1 MYGVVNQMKKIKY
14 NKYTHEIVV
23 EETNIKKLLKNFI
36 KYASLISSMILGVMG
51 IYVSYN
57 SAKTSKRSENIYQK
71 QLEIMANDREPYFLV
86 ESKSIDKI
94 FQGSD
99 YNYTKKIYTI
109 KNEGGLIT
117 GAFIPEIYTYMFIK
131 VSNTKT
137 NEKHSY
143 ILYFDD
149 IFERENE
156 VFSSYNPKTKEF
168 KFCKHES
175 DKIVDLI
182 PRLESGF
189 KEYFLKSRSKLY
201 TLEAHVNSYI
211 KMEYINYQNI
221 EVSQSYQ
228 LIDGDQVSL
237 AKMDEDIDNAYLIGT
252 ASIEEDFSEFEEA
265 ICGLLND
272 TIKYSDNEETLIIA
286 KKYLSSFPYSRKGL
300 IEQLNSHDIFTY
312 ESAVY
317 AADNCGADWNEQA
330 VKTAENYLF
339 FEPHSYNQLLE
350 ALTSIEKFTYDQ
362 AIYGINNCEV
372 DWKYQAERRVQ
383 GYIRSNKSCS
393 YNELIKLLED
403 EGYTHKQAVYG
414 VEQNGYTK

>member
-1 MYGVVNQMKKIKY
+1 MKKIEY
-14 NKYTHEIVV
+14 NKYTHEIII
-23 EETNIKKLLKNFI
+23 EETNKKKIHKKTVKKFYKI
-36 KYASLISSMILGVMG
+36 FELISSIILGVMG
-51 IYVSYN
+51 IYVSFN
-57 SAKTSKRSENIYQK
+57 SAKISQRSEDIYRK
-71 QLEIMANDREPYFLV
+71 QLEITVNDRDPYFLAK
-86 ESKSIDKI
+86 SKSIDKV

-99 YNYTKKIYTI
+99 YNYTRKIYTI

-117 GAFIPEIYTYMFIK
+117 GANISEIYTYMFIK
-131 VSNTKT
+131 ISNTETK
-137 NEKHSY
+137 EKHTY

-156 VFSSYNPKTKEF
+156 VFSSYNTKTKEF
-168 KFCKHES
+168 KFCKHVSE
-175 DKIVDLI
+175 KIVDLV
-182 PRLESGF
+182 PQLEAGF
-189 KEYFLKSRSKLY
+189 QEYFLNSRPKIY
-201 TLEAHVNSYI
+201 TLEAYINSYI

-228 LIDGDQVSL
+228 LIDGDGDQVSL
-237 AKMDEDIDNAYLIGT
+237 AKMEEDIDNAYLIGT
-252 ASIEEDFSEFEEA
+252 ASIEEDFSGFEEG
-265 ICGLLND
+265 ICGVFKN
-272 TIKYSDNEETLIIA
+272 TIKYNNNKDALETA
-286 KKYLSSFPYSRKGL
+286 KRYLSTFTYSYKGL
-300 IEQLNSHDIFTY
+300 IEQLNLHDIFTY

-339 FEPHSYNQLLE
+339 FKPHSYNQLLD

-383 GYIRSNKSCS
+383 GYIQSNKSCS

-414 VEQNGYTK
+414 AEQNGYTK

>member
-1 MYGVVNQMKKIKY
+1 MKKIKY
-14 NKYTHEIVV
+14 NKYTHEIVIK
-23 EETNIKKLLKNFI
+23 ETNKKKMLETFI
-36 KYASLISSMILGVMG
+36 KYLNIAVSIILGVMG
-51 IYVSYN
+51 LIVSYN
-57 SAKTSKRSENIYQK
+57 SVKTSERSEDIYRK
-71 QLEIMANDREPYFLV
+71 QLEIMANDREPHFLV
-86 ESKSIDKI
+86 ESKSIDKVI
-94 FQGSD
+94 QGSD
-99 YNYTKKIYTI
+99 YNYTKRIYTI

-117 GAFIPEIYTYMFIK
+117 GAFIPEIYTYMLIK
-131 VSNTKT
+131 VSNTET
-137 NEKHSY
+137 NEKHTY

-175 DKIVDLI
+175 DKIADLI

-189 KEYFLKSRSKLY
+189 REYFLKSPFKIY

-211 KMEYINYQNI
+211 KMKYINYQNI

-252 ASIEEDFSEFEEA
+252 ASIEENFSKFEES
-265 ICGLLND
+265 ICGLIKN
-272 TIKYSDNEETLIIA
+272 TIKFNDNKEALDIA
-286 KKYLSSFPYSRKGL
+286 KKYLSSFPYSREAL
-300 IEQLNSHDIFTY
+300 IMQLNQRDIFTY

-317 AADNCGADWNEQA
+317 AADNCGANWNDQA
-330 VKTAENYLF
+330 VKSAENCLF
-339 FEPHSYNQLLE
+339 FKPYSYNKLLE
-350 ALTSIEKFTYDQ
+350 ALTVIEKYTHKQ

-372 DWKYQAERRVQ
+372 DWNEQAERRIQDYVHT
-383 GYIRSNKSCS
+383 NKSCS
-393 YNELIKLLED
+393 YDELIKLLED
-403 EGYTHKQAVYG
+403 EGYTHEQAVYG